1 MDFGRFNRACGMG
14 LIVSL
19 TSLGCAE
26 SNGYTDY
33 SALPQPAED
42 GVEAEPVIPP
52 VTAQDSN
59 TEPTSGDSTKT
70 VETAIVESTEEP
82 DLTDVTPGKA
92 VYGEGDQG
100 GGTSDAPREIKLLV
114 KDKSFPAIKG
124 TDAIRVGYDDID
136 LEKILNVIK
145 VQDDIVEHFPDWL
158 KQLDGRKIRMRG
170 FMYPTF
176 KAEGLTSFVFTRDT
190 GACCFGPDPYIFLRA
205 KVKLADGEETDY
217 IHMTPFD
224 VEGTFRIVPLSD
236 DDGLWQLYRIEDARV
251 L

>member
-1 MDFGRFNRACGMG
+1 MDFGRFNRTCGMG

-33 SALPQPAED
+33 SALPQTAAES
-42 GVEAEPVIPP
+42 VEAEPVAPS
-52 VTAQDSN
+52 VTTQDS
-59 TEPTSGDSTKT
+59 TSEPAPEDSTAT
-70 VETAIVESTEEP
+70 VESAGEP
-82 DLTDVTPGKA
+82 DLSDVTPGEA

-100 GGTSDAPREIKLLV
+100 GGASDAPREIKLLV

-124 TDAIRVGYDDID
+124 SDAIRVGYDDVD
-136 LEKILNVIK
+136 LEKILNVIN
-145 VQDDIVEHFPDWL
+145 VQEDIVDHFPDWL
-158 KQLDGRKIRMRG
+158 KQLDGKKIRMRG

-190 GACCFGPDPYIFLRA
+190 GACCFGPNPYIFLRA
-205 KVKLADGEETDY
+205 KVKLADDEKTDY

-224 VEGTFRIVPLSD
+224 VEGTFRIAPLSD
-236 DDGLWQLYRIEDARV
+236 DEGLWQLYRIEDARV